1 MRRSKASIE
10 TGETGQARR
19 FCHVRFRVGYHQVQ
33 TSPGD
38 VFMTP
43 RRPGVSKDVVRAH
56 RFRPGPVKA
65 ASNAARHGVTF
76 EAATTVF
83 RDPLGV

>member
-1 MRRSKASIE
+1 VRRSKASIE

-43 RRPGVSKDVVRAH
+43 RPGVSKDVARAH
-56 RFRPGPVKA
+56 RFRLGPVKA
-65 ASNAARHGVTF
+65 ASNAARHGVPF
-76 EAATTVF
+76 EAATTMF